1 MKKMFLLSL
10 GLILSLGIFAQNN
23 AYEFNDFIQKAS
35 AEYDKKNFK
44 LALEFYE
51 KALAL
56 NQQTIAYYNAAC
68 CASLIGELSK
78 SADYLNKSIDREYLD
93 KEWMVNDTDFEALK
107 KTSDWQKIIEKIDKK
122 ISTLEAEFAG
132 VKKMPLS
139 DLVPFYQNGKW
150 GYLYKNDRKI
160 AISPIFR
167 NAKFGGD
174 CLSVQL
180 DRVNWIDI
188 DGNGKFKIIR
198 PSALDFMPPPPPDYP
213 HRVKVDTTKGFKGFR
228 INEYGLITHASSYYD
243 EAILSESIEGG
254 YGGYEEAPETSLKV
268 HSPAK
273 IEGVWWAIAAKNEK
287 YGLIDE
293 QGNIHK
299 KIPFN
304 YQTLSLVK
312 GTKKGETWYFFKDMK
327 NEHGLINPKG
337 EVKFYKEFDLF
348 NPYSLENT
356 GFAEVRKGNLM
367 GVIDLF
373 SLGWAVKP
381 AKLLVG
387 AVHFSYLNGCGNSY
401 NLLRNRDKIKD
412 IYFLCQDS
420 DGTTYY
426 LGRDGIKYLP
436 VE

>member
-1 MKKMFLLSL
+1 MKKLFLLNI
-10 GLILSLGIFAQNN
+10 GLILSLGIFAQSN
-23 AYEFNDFIQKAS
+23 AYEFNDFIRRAS
-35 AEYDKKNFK
+35 AEYDQKNFK

-51 KALAL
+51 KALSL

-78 SADYLNKSIDREYLD
+78 SADYLNKSIDQEYLD

-122 ISTLEAEFAG
+122 ISSLEAEFAG
-132 VKKMPLS
+132 VKKAPLS
-139 DLVPFYQNGKW
+139 DLVPFYQKGKW

-160 AISPIFR
+160 AIPPMFLS
-167 NAKFGGD
+167 ADFGGD

-180 DRVNWIDI
+180 DRVNLINI
-188 DGNGKFKIIR
+188 DGNGKFKIFR

-213 HRVKVDTTKGFKGFR
+213 YRVKADTTKGFKGFR
-228 INEYGLITHASSYYD
+228 INEYGLITQASSYYD
-243 EAILSESIEGG
+243 ESILSVSIEGG
-254 YGGYEEAPETSLKV
+254 YGEPEETPKTSPKV

-273 IEGVWWAIAAKNEK
+273 IGGVWWAIAAKNKK

-293 QGNIHK
+293 HGNIHK

-327 NEHGLINPKG
+327 NEYGLINPKG

-356 GFAEVRKGNLM
+356 GFAELRKGNLM
-367 GVIDLF
+367 GVVDLF
-373 SLGWAVKP
+373 SLEWVVKP
-381 AKLLVG
+381 ANLQIQ
-387 AVHFSYLNGCGNSY
+387 AIHFSYLNRCGNSY
-401 NLLRNRDKIKD
+401 SLLRDRDKIKD
-412 IYFLCQDS
+412 IYFLCRDS
-420 DGTTYY
+420 SATYY